1 MLPKMFSVIAAVVSA
16 VFLPLAAAQA
26 STPADLADLVGAR
39 GRDGEGELQARGY
52 FLNHVSKIGGVS
64 YTYWWNSS
72 ARACVRVM
80 TENGRYAKI
89 KTAHGT
95 DCNQYSR
102 HDKNDKAAAVA
113 AGAAAILGLA
123 VLAHKSHHRDDLD
136 YDVDQTAAFER
147 GFRDG
152 LYNMPFHNY
161 GNSSEYSFGYTRGV
175 EERRH
180 QTSHRTDYGTRGGSH
195 AHVNVSDLGD
205 QETTYVWGQLERR
218 GFQLAH
224 ERKLGG
230 GQFQWLYWNGKSGQC
245 AEVISEDTWVSYV
258 GEASAVACRK

>member
-1 MLPKMFSVIAAVVSA
+1 MKQLLSLAAGVFASA
-16 VFLPLAAAQA
+16 FLPFAAAQA

-39 GRDGEGELQARGY
+39 GRDGEVQLHARGY
-52 FLNHVSKIGGVS
+52 YLNHVSRSGSSVMS
-64 YTYWWNSS
+64 YWWNS
-72 ARACVRVM
+72 AKRACVRVT
-80 TENGRYAKI
+80 TENGRYHKV
-89 KTAHGT
+89 KTAPLS
-95 DCNQYSR
+95 DCNQFSR

-123 VLAHKSHHRDDLD
+123 VLAHKSHHRDELD
-136 YDVDQTAAFER
+136 YNVDQTAAFER

-180 QTSHRTDYGTRGGSH
+180 QTSYRTDSGSRGGSH
-195 AHVNVSDLGD
+195 AHVNVSDLNE
-205 QETTYVWGQLERR
+205 QETTYTWGQLERR
-218 GFQLAH
+218 GFKLAN

-230 GQFQWLYWNGKSGQC
+230 GQFQWLYWNSKTVQC
-245 AEVISEDTWVSYV
+245 VEVVSEGNWVNYV
-258 GEASAVACRK
+258 GEASAAACRK